1 MIQAARNFLFSF
13 LDGLRMCL
21 LVFFFANSFH
31 IGLLL
36 RAWCDGVDVW
46 AILKEMF

>member
-13 LDGLRMCL
+13 LDGVRMFL

-31 IGLLL
+31 IGMLLG
-36 RAWCDGVDVW
+36 AWCDGVDVW
-46 AILKEMF
+46 AILKEVF